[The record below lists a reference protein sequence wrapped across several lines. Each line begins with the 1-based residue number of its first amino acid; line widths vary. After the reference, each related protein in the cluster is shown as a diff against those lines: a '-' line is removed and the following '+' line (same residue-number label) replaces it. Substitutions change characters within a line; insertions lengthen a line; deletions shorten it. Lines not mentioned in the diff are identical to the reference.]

1 MGAIDPLDGTTA
13 ASVREWIICS
23 KGGLSYAI
31 LNTCEAKS
39 MKAENAVPIL
49 RELIENG
56 RLSQRQLADR
66 CGLSLGTVNHVVN
79 RAIKKNILNAAK
91 RDFMSPKP
99 VSIGL
104 YPIR

>member
-1 MGAIDPLDGTTA
+1 
-13 ASVREWIICS
+13 
-23 KGGLSYAI
+23 
-31 LNTCEAKS
+31 

-79 RAIKKNILNAAK
+79 RAIKKKYLE
-91 RDFMSPKP
+91 RREE
-99 VSIGL
+99 GL
-104 YPIR
+104 YVTEAGFDWLVPYQVKNA